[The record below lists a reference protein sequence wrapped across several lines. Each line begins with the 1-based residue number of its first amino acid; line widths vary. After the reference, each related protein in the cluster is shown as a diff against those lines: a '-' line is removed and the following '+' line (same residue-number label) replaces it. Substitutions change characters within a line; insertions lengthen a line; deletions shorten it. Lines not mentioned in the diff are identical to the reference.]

1 MNFIYILINSDYHQ
15 KFVNVVKSKSSLDS
29 DKRIAD
35 QVNKLWK
42 ESKIK
47 IKKKFTTFLET
58 VA

>member
-1 MNFIYILINSDYHQ
+1 MNFIYILINSDYHH
-15 KFVNVVKSKSSLDS
+15 KFVNAVKSKSSLDS

-35 QVNKLWK
+35 QINKLWK

-47 IKKKFTTFLET
+47 IKKKFTTILER